1 MKSIVS
7 KAESFGTLL
16 QSLAEAG
23 IFRYDVGVPV
33 GWVRLLYSR
42 QQNFLDA
49 STTALQVARLIKERE
64 DLVVVTSG
72 LYTALELNFSTGIT
86 TIVVGGTMRYRSCA
100 LGVKVD
106 LV

>member
-1 MKSIVS
+1 M
-7 KAESFGTLL
+7 FC
-16 QSLAEAG
+16 
-23 IFRYDVGVPV
+23 YDVGVPV
-33 GWVRLLYSR
+33 GWVRLLYSC
-42 QQNFLDA
+42 QQIFLDA

-72 LYTALELNFSTGIT
+72 LYTALGLNFSTGIT